1 MRGKEPR
8 PERSIGAPVF
18 ARPWR
23 FLKGVVDLDHLPEA
37 DQPEVAF
44 AGRSNV
50 GKSSLLN
57 ALVGQ
62 RSLARASVTPG
73 RTQEV
78 NYFMADG
85 VPLYLVDLPG
95 YGFARAPKEKADAWT
110 RLVAAYL
117 AGRATLRRAFLLV
130 DARHGL
136 KPSDEDAM
144 SLLDSSAVSYQVVLT
159 KADKVGPA
167 VLNAVISATTKALA
181 PHPAAM
187 PHVFTTSAQTGFGV
201 AELREE
207 IARLVEGFM

>member
-1 MRGKEPR
+1 VRGKDPK
-8 PERSIGAPVF
+8 PERSLGASAF

-37 DQPEVAF
+37 DRPEVAF

-62 RSLARASVTPG
+62 RALARASVTPG

-136 KPSDEDAM
+136 KPSDRDAM
-144 SLLDSSAVSYQVVLT
+144 SLLDSSAVAYQVVLT
-159 KADKVGPA
+159 KADKVGPTD
-167 VLNAVISATTKALA
+167 LNAVISATTKALVA
-181 PHPAAM
+181 HPAAT
-187 PHVFTTSAQTGFGV
+187 PGVWATSAQTGFGI
-201 AELREE
+201 AALRDEV
-207 IARLVEGFM
+207 ARLVDM